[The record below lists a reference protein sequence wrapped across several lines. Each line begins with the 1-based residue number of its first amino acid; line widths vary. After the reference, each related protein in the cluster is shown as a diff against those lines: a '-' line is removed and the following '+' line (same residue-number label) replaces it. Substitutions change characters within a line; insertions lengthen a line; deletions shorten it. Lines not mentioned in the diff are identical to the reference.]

1 VKRADQRKDGVS
13 ATTVLALVEALYA
26 FAESPAQWNDITA
39 AIEALPSTL
48 DPARDP
54 EAKAIMTH
62 ADRACVMIDRL
73 NAGRPHR
80 AAGGD
85 DWDAVLLSSEGQ
97 VRGTAGK
104 IGARLTPFLASAL
117 VPGKPIGLHREAGR
131 VFDTAFAS
139 VGRAE
144 DASLVPFTLG
154 SPDEKVF
161 CFGAVLTREAFPSG
175 LVAAF
180 GLAEV
185 WTEPLFA
192 MVLLSARDT
201 HAAGRLVHRNFGLTT
216 AESRLAAKLL
226 QGRRISDAAA
236 DLGMTASTARWHL
249 RNIFSKTGTRRQADL
264 LRLLTNASEFPEH
277 SPSAQ
282 SMALPGIPPRR
293 LVTLEDGRRL
303 FYREY
308 GVPGGVP
315 VIYFHFGLSASM
327 LPPAAAAAALKT
339 GVRVIAFERPG
350 FGLSDPRK
358 EYSLAGVASDVDELR
373 RALGLTRVGLFG
385 DGYGGGFAVTAARRL
400 EGSVNR
406 LALHAPNLGWPATNG
421 ENRNGFSVL
430 YSQPW
435 IIPTAAEMLR
445 RGLRIP
451 VIRSL
456 LGYLGEKSRSD
467 ASRLSDPAFSAYL
480 NTTIFEALERS
491 SKGLA
496 SELMMFGKGA
506 RSDPAGLKCPI
517 AVWHGDEN
525 AVVPLAD
532 SVADFDNH
540 PMAELHVLKG
550 VGLYL
555 RQPAF
560 EAIFGW
566 LGGTDVRRGGFR
578 EDGVAMD
585 LSGAR

>member
-1 VKRADQRKDGVS
+1 MS
-13 ATTVLALVEALYA
+13 AATVLALVEALYA
-26 FAESPAQWNDITA
+26 YAENPAQWNDIA
-39 AIEALPSTL
+39 AAVEALPTSL
-48 DPARDP
+48 DPTRDP
-54 EAKAIMTH
+54 EAKTIMSH
-62 ADRACVMIDRL
+62 AERACAMIARL
-73 NAGRPHR
+73 NAGR
-80 AAGGD
+80 AAGAADGD
-85 DWDAVLLSSEGQ
+85 TWDAVLLSSEGQ
-97 VRGTAGK
+97 VRGAT
-104 IGARLTPFLASAL
+104 GAVGPRLKPFLSSPVVA
-117 VPGKPIGLHREAGR
+117 GKPIALHREAAR
-131 VFDTAFAS
+131 IFEVAFANA
-139 VGRAE
+139 GHDDEAP
-144 DASLVPFTLG
+144 LVPFTLS
-154 SPDEKVF
+154 SPDGKAV
-161 CFGAVLTREAFPSG
+161 CFGAVLTREAFPPG
-175 LVAAF
+175 LVTAF

-192 MVLLSARDT
+192 VVLLSARDS

-216 AESRLAAKLL
+216 VESRLAAKLL
-226 QGRRISDAAA
+226 QGRRISDAAG

-249 RNIFSKTGTRRQADL
+249 RNIFSKTGTRRQVDL

-277 SPSAQ
+277 SSATK

-327 LPPAAAAAALKT
+327 LPPAAAAAALKA
-339 GVRVIAFERPG
+339 GARVIAFERPG

-358 EYSLAGVASDVDELR
+358 DYSHDGVASDVDELR
-373 RALGLTRVGLFG
+373 RALGLTRVCLFG
-385 DGYGGGFAVTAARRL
+385 DGYGGGFAVATARRL
-400 EGSVNR
+400 EAGVIR

-421 ENRNGFSVL
+421 ENRNGLSVL

-451 VIRSL
+451 VIRSML
-456 LGYLGEKSRSD
+456 NYLGEKSRSD
-467 ASRLSDPAFSAYL
+467 ANRISDPGFSAYL
-480 NTTIFEALERS
+480 NTTIFEALERTS
-491 SKGLA
+491 AGLA

-506 RSDPAGLKCPI
+506 RSDPASLKCSI

-532 SVADFDNH
+532 SIADFESH
-540 PMAELHVLKG
+540 PLAELHVLKG

-560 EAIFGW
+560 ESIFQW
-566 LGGTDVRRGGFR
+566 LAGSDVRRYGVR
-578 EDGVAMD
+578 EDGRTEGV
-585 LSGAR
+585 SGGFQPG

>member
-1 VKRADQRKDGVS
+1 MS

-26 FAESPAQWNDITA
+26 YAESPAQWNDITA
-39 AIEALPSTL
+39 AIEALPAAL

-62 ADRACVMIDRL
+62 ADRACAMIDRL

-80 AAGGD
+80 AAGGN

-117 VPGKPIGLHREAGR
+117 VPGKPIGLHREAGK

-139 VGRAE
+139 VGRAD

-277 SPSAQ
+277 SPSAH

-467 ASRLSDPAFSAYL
+467 AGLLSDPAFSAYL

-496 SELMMFGKGA
+496 SELMMFGTGA

-555 RQPAF
+555 RQPVF
-560 EAIFGW
+560 EAIFSW
-566 LGGTDVRRGGFR
+566 LGGTNVRRGGFR

-585 LSGAR
+585 ASVAR

>member
-1 VKRADQRKDGVS
+1 
-13 ATTVLALVEALYA
+13 
-26 FAESPAQWNDITA
+26 
-39 AIEALPSTL
+39 
-48 DPARDP
+48 
-54 EAKAIMTH
+54 
-62 ADRACVMIDRL
+62 
-73 NAGRPHR
+73 
-80 AAGGD
+80 
-85 DWDAVLLSSEGQ
+85 VLLSSEGQ

-385 DGYGGGFAVTAARRL
+385 DGYGGGFAVTAAQRL

>member
-1 VKRADQRKDGVS
+1 MA
-13 ATTVLALVEALYA
+13 
-26 FAESPAQWNDITA
+26 
-39 AIEALPSTL
+39 
-48 DPARDP
+48 
-54 EAKAIMTH
+54 
-62 ADRACVMIDRL
+62 
-73 NAGRPHR
+73 
-80 AAGGD
+80 
-85 DWDAVLLSSEGQ
+85 
-97 VRGTAGK
+97 
-104 IGARLTPFLASAL
+104 
-117 VPGKPIGLHREAGR
+117 LHREAAR
-131 VFDTAFAS
+131 VFEAAFAAL
-139 VGRAE
+139 GRAD

-154 SPDEKVF
+154 SPDEKAS
-161 CFGAVLTREAFPSG
+161 CFGAVLTREAFPPG

-180 GLAEV
+180 GLADV

-201 HAAGRLVHRNFGLTT
+201 QAAGLLVHRNFGLTS

-226 QGRRISDAAA
+226 QGRRIADAAG

-277 SPSAQ
+277 SPATQ

-293 LVTLEDGRRL
+293 LVTLDDGRRL

-308 GVPGGVP
+308 GVASGVP

-327 LPPAAAAAALKT
+327 LPPAAAAAALT
-339 GVRVIAFERPG
+339 AGVRVISFERPG

-358 EYSLAGVASDVDELR
+358 EYSLEGVAIDVDELR
-373 RALGLTRVGLFG
+373 RSLGLSRVCLFG
-385 DGYGGGFAVTAARRL
+385 DGYGGGFATAAARRM
-400 EGSVNR
+400 GAGVIR
-406 LALHAPNLGWPATNG
+406 LALHAPNLGCPATNG
-421 ENRNGFSVL
+421 ENRNGLSVL
-430 YSQPW
+430 HRQPW

-456 LGYLGEKSRSD
+456 LSYLGEKSRSD
-467 ASRLSDPAFSAYL
+467 ANRISDPAFSAYL
-480 NTTIFEALERS
+480 NTTIFEALERTS
-491 SKGLA
+491 AGLA
-496 SELMMFGKGA
+496 SELMMFSKGA

-525 AVVPLAD
+525 AVVALCD
-532 SVADFDNH
+532 SVADFENH

-555 RQPAF
+555 RPPTF
-560 EAIFGW
+560 ETIFAW
-566 LGGTDVRRGGFR
+566 LSGKEARRSGFR
-578 EDGVAMD
+578 EADVAMD
-585 LSGAR
+585 VSGSLLTR